1 MAEFYPWFA
10 FAHVVGLVVFAI
22 SHGVSAFV
30 AFRVRAQREP
40 DVVAATLELSRLAI
54 GPMYVGLLLLAIGGL
69 GAAWIGDLLTKPW
82 VLASIAVLVVV
93 LAVMY
98 SVATPYYMRIRQAL
112 GPDAEPPLTP
122 DDLARMLDTRR
133 PEILLAVGAVGLLI
147 LVWLMV
153 LRPGG

>member
-22 SHGVSAFV
+22 AHGVSAFV
-30 AFRVRAQREP
+30 AFRVRTQRDP
-40 DVVAATLELSRLAI
+40 SLVADTLELSRLAI
-54 GPMYVGLLLLAIGGL
+54 WPMYVGLLLLAIGGL
-69 GAAWIGDLLTKPW
+69 GAAWIGDLLAKPW
-82 VLASIAVLVVV
+82 VLGSIGVLVVV

-98 SVATPYYMRIRQAL
+98 SVATPYYMRIRRAL
-112 GPDAEPPLTP
+112 GPDAQPPLTS

-133 PEILLAVGAVGLLI
+133 PEVLLVVGSVGLLI

-153 LRPGG
+153 LRPG